1 VHHADKL
8 AHDWKTSYLLLAL
21 DKEVFAEL
29 IGGPACVDPGPLACP
44 RKLAIVI
51 SQKKKTR
58 RQQGCC
64 LRIELD

>member
-51 SQKKKTR
+51 SQKKKKNTSSA
-58 RQQGCC
+58 G
-64 LRIELD
+64 LLLEN